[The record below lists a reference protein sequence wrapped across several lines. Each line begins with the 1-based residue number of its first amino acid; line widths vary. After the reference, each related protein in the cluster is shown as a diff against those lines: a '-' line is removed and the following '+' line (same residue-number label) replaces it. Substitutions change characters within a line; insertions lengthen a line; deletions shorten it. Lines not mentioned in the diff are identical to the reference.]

1 MTGSTVRGA
10 DSGLRQHQLAVL
22 TGGVLLLDR
31 AAPLPRVTSAAQL
44 RNLMGCCNAVRFGVP
59 LGTPVLDTLSVA
71 CVAIHPLFGMRMRQ
85 KILHRFGVTYLAE
98 VTSFLVCRD
107 GRAQRQNE
115 KTDQERLV
123 TAGFWAIQVH
133 LE

>member
-1 MTGSTVRGA
+1 
-10 DSGLRQHQLAVL
+10 
-22 TGGVLLLDR
+22 
-31 AAPLPRVTSAAQL
+31 
-44 RNLMGCCNAVRFGVP
+44 MGCCNAVGFGVP
-59 LGTPVLDTLSVA
+59 LGTPVLDTLSMA
-71 CVAIHPLFGMRMRQ
+71 CIAIQPLFGMRMRQ

-98 VTSFLVCRD
+98 VTSLLVRRD

-123 TAGFWAIQVH
+123 TGGSWAIQVH